1 MGFLIGIGM
10 IGAVYL
16 ICWIANPFLESANK
30 KMDKHLKE
38 QGDRRWSG
46 SGASYQNFLQARYK
60 GGIKN
65 ISADGT
71 ITINVLDIGLGFTGA
86 FNRKVI
92 KFENIKDIFI
102 ENERSIQ
109 QQVSLGK
116 LIMFGGLAFGMKKK
130 NVEINKEYVIIN
142 VIDEDGEYNVVLDT
156 EKESDIQSLYNK
168 ISNYKVRAVSKAK

>member
-16 ICWIANPFLESANK
+16 ICWISNPFLESANK
-30 KMDKHLKE
+30 KMDKQLKE
-38 QGDRRWSG
+38 QGDRRWAG
-46 SGASYQNFLQARYK
+46 SGASYKEFLHANYK

-65 ISADGT
+65 ISSNGT
-71 ITINVLDIGLGFTGA
+71 IVIYVLDIGLGFTSGLS
-86 FNRKVI
+86 KKII
-92 KFENIKDIFI
+92 KFENIKDVFI
-102 ENERSIQ
+102 ENEHSIQ

-168 ISNYKVRAVSKAK
+168 ISNYKGRAVSKAK